1 MTRKKV
7 LFLCTGNSARSQMAE
22 AFARAYGKEKVAA
35 FSAGLEPKRL
45 HPVAVEVMREKGIDV
60 SRQESKAFSED
71 LARRMDYVITVC
83 GNAEEHCPMLPP
95 GVRRLHWPLEDPAR
109 ATGSPEEV
117 REVFRRSRNEIEQ
130 LVQKFLGEV

>member
-1 MTRKKV
+1 
-7 LFLCTGNSARSQMAE
+7 MAE

-71 LARRMDYVITVC
+71 LARAMDYVITVC

-117 REVFRRSRNEIEQ
+117 REVFRRSRDQIEQ
-130 LVQKFLGEV
+130 LVQKFLGQV

>member
-22 AFARAYGKEKVAA
+22 AFARVYGKEKVAA

-71 LARRMDYVITVC
+71 LARAMDYVITVC

-109 ATGSPEEV
+109 AAGSPEEV
-117 REVFRRSRNEIEQ
+117 PRSIPPFPE
-130 LVQKFLGEV
+130 

>member
-1 MTRKKV
+1 
-7 LFLCTGNSARSQMAE
+7 MAE

-45 HPVAVEVMREKGIDV
+45 HPVAVEVMRGKGIDI
-60 SRQESKAFSED
+60 SPQESKALSED

-117 REVFRRSRNEIEQ
+117 REVFRRSRNDIEQ
-130 LVQKFLGEV
+130 LVQKFLAEV